1 MQLTNNEKGYSLL
14 LTMFV
19 FILFTV
25 LAMALLTATLT
36 GSKRNQTSEHNIQA
50 RELAMMGV
58 DHLTNQINKDLKKE
72 LGENGLTQDQFKS
85 KLETTLTK
93 YISGIARNT
102 GETGSY
108 EAKITNIDSVNDNS
122 LKKRATIVSTGIA
135 EGKKKSITTSVVFGA
150 QSTLDTLKYTVGAY
164 KSDELSKKCKKDSK
178 YCVEG
183 EGNLFLHGGVSI
195 KGDFKVDG
203 NIITTD
209 RGYALLDGRQYW
221 IPSVFPTASPAD
233 RQKASHIVLKGNV
246 YTFSHSPD
254 YNTHIKTTNFNQGTT
269 VKEKVCTGFW
279 IFQKCKYVEKTID
292 SKYVNTTADLSKAF
306 SGTLPVITQREP
318 VRDDIQIENQKNVF
332 YFPEDSSVTYAQ
344 TSDGGDIKTFNRDL
358 SYQYKKVYPQYCKN
372 NNCKSPS
379 TDENFKFTGNNYFGN
394 FATKRDLYI
403 RGSSSD
409 YKETKFEN
417 GAYIGGNLTIG
428 NTDISKYPG
437 RDDPSNFEKIKLD
450 GPIFVEGNV
459 TIEGVN
465 GQFNTIMYVK
475 GDVTI
480 EYSVINGIDNTGS
493 LIIFAG
499 GDIKIR
505 NNSIYQDDPSN
516 IKGFFYSERALEMFG
531 VGSNIK
537 IEGGV
542 SARRIVL
549 NAIRGKAS
557 KSSFSGSH
565 KVDDDYYEGQA
576 SQQNLPLEK
585 SRLQIIYD
593 PNIMNTYAD
602 LKSREPMV
610 ISVDPPQ
617 ITERKLE

>member
-1 MQLTNNEKGYSLL
+1 MRLTNNEKGYSLL

-50 RELAMMGV
+50 QELAMMGI
-58 DHLTNQINKDLKKE
+58 DHLTNQINMDLKKE

-85 KLETTLTK
+85 ILETTLNK
-93 YISGIARNT
+93 YKSGVAINT

-108 EAKITNIDSVNDNS
+108 EAKITNIDSVKDNP

-135 EGKKKSITTSVVFGA
+135 DGRKKSTTTKVVFGA

-164 KSDELSKKCKKDSK
+164 KSDELSKKCNTNSK
-178 YCVEG
+178 YCVRG

-209 RGYALLDGRQYW
+209 RGYAYLGGQQW
-221 IPSVFPTASPAD
+221 IPSVLPTASPVEG
-233 RQKASHIVLKGNV
+233 QKASHIVLKGNV
-246 YTFSHSPD
+246 YTFDHNPD
-254 YNTHIKTTNFNQGTT
+254 YDKHIETTNFNQGSTD
-269 VKEKVCTGFW
+269 KYWVCTGPWFW
-279 IFQKCKYVEKTID
+279 PKCKYVEKTTD
-292 SKYVNTTADLSKAF
+292 SKYVNTTGDLSKAF
-306 SGTLPVITQREP
+306 FGTLPVITQREP
-318 VRDDIQIENQKNVF
+318 IRDDIQIENQKNVF
-332 YFPEDSSVTYAQ
+332 YFPEGPSVIYAQ
-344 TSDGGDIKTFNRDL
+344 TLDGGYKKSFNQDL
-358 SYQYKKVYPQYCKN
+358 SYQNKKVYPQYCEK
-372 NNCKSPS
+372 NNCKNPS
-379 TDENFKFTGNNYFGN
+379 TNEDFEFTGNNYFGN
-394 FATKRDLYI
+394 FATKRSLYI
-403 RGSSSD
+403 RGSKSNF
-409 YKETKFEN
+409 KETKFEN
-417 GAYIGGNLTIG
+417 GAYIGGNLIIG
-428 NTDISKYPG
+428 NTDISEYSEREYPN
-437 RDDPSNFEKIKLD
+437 NFEKIKLD

-480 EYSVINGIDNTGS
+480 EYSVINGLNNTGS

-505 NNSIYQDDPSN
+505 NNSLYQDNPSN
-516 IKGFFYSERALEMFG
+516 IKGFFYSEKALEMFG

-557 KSSFSGSH
+557 KTSFSGSK

-576 SQQNLPLEK
+576 SQLNLPPEK